1 MGGVVKIRMAARAMT
16 IMGAFVAVLAA
27 TPALALADGPSYGN
41 NTGGNNGGGMPVT
54 GLPIGTFVLVG
65 LALLIAGTVLAVTT
79 RKRAEKR
86 S

>member
-1 MGGVVKIRMAARAMT
+1 MKIRMAARAMMFT
-16 IMGAFVAVLAA
+16 GTAIAVLAA
-27 TPALALADGPSYGN
+27 TPALALADVPGYGN
-41 NTGGNNGGGMPVT
+41 NTGGNNGGGLPVT

-65 LALLIAGTVLAVTT
+65 LALLVVGTVLAVTT